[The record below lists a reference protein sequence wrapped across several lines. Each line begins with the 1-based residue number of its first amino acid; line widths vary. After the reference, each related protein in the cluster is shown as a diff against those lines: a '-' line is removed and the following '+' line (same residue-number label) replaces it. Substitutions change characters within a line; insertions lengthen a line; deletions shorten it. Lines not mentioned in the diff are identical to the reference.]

1 MSKQYLWN
9 IQHKEKIA
17 SVDEVID
24 VLLQNRSIISKQ
36 EKEEFFTPKHPNDF
50 SLEELSID
58 RKEMEKALSRI
69 EKAIENKEHVLVYG
83 DYDADGVCSTS
94 IMWQTLYHYTK
105 NVTPFMPDRFIDG
118 YGLNPE
124 SIEKLKSKNEKLSL
138 IVTVDNGIVANEAVD
153 KANELGI
160 DVIITDHHQKGKSL
174 PKAHAIVHTDMICGA
189 GVAWIVARELHKSLT
204 TNYQILT
211 TDSLDLA
218 AIGTIADQMPL
229 VGVNRSFAYHGLKV
243 LSGTKRLGLLALLE
257 SCAIEPGKLGTYEVN
272 YIIAPR
278 INAMGRLENAMDSL
292 RLLCTTN
299 KTKARELANTL
310 GRINGER
317 QKMVEQMVLHA
328 KSEAKKKDWL
338 GVIVLAHETY
348 HEGVIGLIAS
358 RLVDEY
364 YRPAIIL
371 AKSETTAKAS
381 ARSIHGFNIIEN
393 IRKLDHLL
401 IAGGGHPMAAGFSI
415 KNSDLEEFEK
425 QMELLSKEL
434 LTDDMLKRKLNI
446 DTELSFNA
454 ITDELLDKLLAFN
467 PVGLGNMTPLF
478 ATKNVHVDDA
488 NLIGSEKK
496 HLKMHLSEG
505 NHHFEAIAFNM
516 SEFFDALSPDKTI
529 DIAYSIDKN
538 VWNGRVT
545 TQLKIKDLKVN

>member
-1 MSKQYLWN
+1 MAKQYLWN
-9 IQHKEKIA
+9 IQHKERLA
-17 SVDEVID
+17 SVDDVID
-24 VLLQNRSIISKQ
+24 VLLKNRSILSPQ
-36 EKEEFFTPKHPNDF
+36 ERHEFFTPKHPNDF
-50 SLEELSID
+50 SLEELGI
-58 RKEMEKALSRI
+58 KEKEVNKAVKRI
-69 EKAIENKEHVLVYG
+69 REAIEGGEHIVVYG

-118 YGLNPE
+118 YGLNAE
-124 SIEKLKSKNEKLSL
+124 SIEKLKAKDDKLSV
-138 IVTVDNGIVANEAVD
+138 IVTVDNGIVANGAVD

-160 DVIITDHHQKGKSL
+160 DVIITDHHQEGKKL
-174 PKAHAIVHTDMICGA
+174 PKAHAIIHTDLICGS
-189 GVAWIVARELHKSLT
+189 GVAWIVSREIESRIKNQESSG
-204 TNYQILT
+204 
-211 TDSLDLA
+211 SLDLA

-229 VGVNRSFAYHGLKV
+229 VGINRSFAYHGLKE
-243 LSGTKRLGLLALLE
+243 LSNTKRLGLLALLE

-278 INAMGRLENAMDSL
+278 INAMGRLESAMDSL

-299 KTKARELANTL
+299 KTKARDLANTL

-317 QKMVEQMVLHA
+317 QKMVEQMVAHA

-401 IAGGGHPMAAGFSI
+401 IGGGGHPMAAGFSI
-415 KNSDLEEFEK
+415 KNSDVEEFEK
-425 QMELLSKEL
+425 QMEIISKEL

-454 ITDELLDKLLAFN
+454 ITDELLEKLVAFN

-496 HLKMHLSEG
+496 HLKMHVSEG
-505 NHHFEAIAFNM
+505 NHSFEAIAFNM
-516 SEFFDALSPDKTI
+516 SEFFDQLSPDKTI
-529 DIAYSIDKN
+529 DIAYSVDKN